1 MGGFEVSPT
10 LMERKDRLKTE
21 TNNLTI
27 ITSRLKETIVDG
39 VETVDK
45 MEDDFKGLMKQSL
58 LISITHM
65 SRRIKELGECVVKRK
80 QHLQILLKL
89 VEGDWKKSKLSGAIS
104 YWQTKFIHAQFYIAE
119 LLECID
125 KLCYVISCING
136 TSDNYILGSKT
147 TILLDKQ
154 SNYVCLRETK
164 QDILLDD
171 TDSSIT
177 KQRTDRWLQLKKESR
192 VTGSTLF
199 RALSLATLLE
209 QQEHF
214 DFVYHGIERPISDKL
229 QSF

>member
-1 MGGFEVSPT
+1 
-10 LMERKDRLKTE
+10 MERKDRLKTE

-27 ITSRLKETIVDG
+27 ITSRLKETIVDA

-65 SRRIKELGECVVKRK
+65 SRRIKELGEGVVKRK

-89 VEGDWKKSKLSGAIS
+89 VEGDWKQSKLSGSLS

-119 LLECID
+119 LLERID

-199 RALSLATLLE
+199 RALGLATFLE
-209 QQEHF
+209 QREHF
-214 DFVYHGIERPISDKL
+214 DFVYHGI
-229 QSF
+229 